1 MLQQQGE
8 DGFWAFEPNPL
19 PPQPPLSLDGSLAGL
34 IDRANQALGRLD
46 GVTMLVPDPDQFVYT
61 FVRKEAVL
69 SSQIEG
75 TQSSLSDLLLFENG
89 EAPHVPREDAQET
102 SNYIAAMNHG
112 LAEVA
117 RPGGLPISNRL
128 LGQVHALLLQSG
140 GGSDKAPGEFRRT
153 QNWLGGTRPSNA
165 RFVPPPWTSV
175 EPAMGEL
182 ERFIHDREGESRVLV
197 KAALAHVQLETIHP
211 FLDGNGRLG
220 RLLITLLIAA
230 EGVLDRPL
238 LYLSLYLRRNRD
250 LYYEHMQ
257 RVRTDGAWE
266 DWLRFFLEG
275 VIEVAGSTTQTTQQ
289 IIALVDTDRQLIH
302 QLGRGAATALRV
314 HDWAARYLTVRPARV
329 ARELGLTEPPVY
341 NAIAR
346 LEEHGILREVT
357 GRRRGRLWV
366 YDAYLELMNEGTEP
380 L

>member
-1 MLQQQGE
+1 VLQQDGGG
-8 DGFWAFEPNPL
+8 GFWAYEPNSL
-19 PPQPPLSLDGSLAGL
+19 PPNPPLELDGSLAGL
-34 IDRANQALGRLD
+34 IDRANQAIGRLD
-46 GVTMLVPDPDQFVYT
+46 GVTLLVPDPDQLIHT

-75 TQSSLSDLLLFENG
+75 TQSSFSDLLLFEND
-89 EAPHVPREDAQET
+89 EAVGVPREDAEET

-112 LAEVA
+112 LTEVA

-128 LGQVHALLLQSG
+128 LRQVHAILLQSG
-140 GGSDKAPGEFRRT
+140 RGASKSPGEFRRT

-175 EPAMGEL
+175 EPAMGDL
-182 ERFIHDREGESRVLV
+182 EEFIHDQEGESRVLV
-197 KAALAHVQLETIHP
+197 KAALTHVQFETIHP

-230 EGVLDRPL
+230 DGVLQRPL
-238 LYLSLYLRRNRD
+238 LYLSLYLKANRD
-250 LYYEHMQ
+250 LYYEHLQ

-266 DWLRFFLEG
+266 EWLGFFLEG
-275 VIEVAGSTTQTTQQ
+275 VTEVAGSTTETTQR
-289 IIALVDTDRQLIH
+289 IVALIDTDRQAIH
-302 QLGRGAATALRV
+302 RLGRGAATAFRV
-314 HDWAARYLTVRPARV
+314 HDWAARYLIVRPARV

-357 GRRRGRLWV
+357 GRKRGKLWV
-366 YDAYLELMNEGTEP
+366 YDEYLELMNEGTEP